1 MRQNSGMT
9 GVRSINAITFAT
21 ADMAASVTFYRALGF
36 ELTYGGA
43 ADDRFSTLSSG
54 ECFVNLTAVEH
65 PDDVETRWGRVIF
78 HVDDVDELYAQAVA
92 AGLEPQAEV
101 RDAPWGERMFPIF
114 DPNGHDLSF
123 AKPLR

>member
-1 MRQNSGMT
+1 MT

-21 ADMAASVTFYRALGF
+21 ADMTASIDFYRGLGF
-36 ELTYGGA
+36 EVTFGGVQA
-43 ADDRFSTLSSG
+43 PFSTLSQG
-54 ECFVNLTAVEH
+54 DCFVNLTSVAAPE
-65 PDDVETRWGRVIF
+65 DVQTRWGRVIF
-78 HVDDVDELYAQAVA
+78 HVDDVDALYESAVA
-92 AGLEPQAEV
+92 AGLEPAGPP